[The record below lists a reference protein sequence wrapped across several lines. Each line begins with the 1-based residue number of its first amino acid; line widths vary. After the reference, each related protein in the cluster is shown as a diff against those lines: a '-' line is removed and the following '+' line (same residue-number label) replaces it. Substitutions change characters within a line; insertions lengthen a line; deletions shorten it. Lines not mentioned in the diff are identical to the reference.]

1 MLSSSSDLNA
11 LELAKV
17 KLPNLHVFQHEPEMK
32 HVFNRFPIHVQA
44 IAFLADYYA
53 RNLKLPAQQLQ
64 TQMPQLVIYLCTL
77 LQTGG
82 CSWQQAVSKLQ
93 RWFLIALEQPKQP
106 NKLAGGGL
114 GWLKKVLVGIGLVS
128 GASDAS
134 AVDGSDLGASLA
146 QSPVNLTEALIDAK
160 TKGFDSS
167 DVLTPLNS
175 ALSHLK
181 NVVDND
187 KAFLSGVADDYF
199 FSLKA
204 DKSRMTTNLFVT
216 PFETTVKKLIAYG
229 MSLGYLDP
237 SSDLNSKSQ
246 NLESDEISK
255 LMYIFN
261 DITSANF
268 TAPLSSLSPHL
279 SPIVSLYVNSVNNNM
294 TSGLDLIKNTT
305 DTSDWEANKDNYK
318 LDAVYFASS
327 VAVVMQEFMTE
338 QTNAYIQSNIM
349 TDLTKQILKRLFV
362 HTPNNDTLFD
372 AARNL
377 GTSVFEFPIPSTF
390 TTKAHL
396 NGMVQKLTKYFQK
409 PRVGNEFK
417 KSLSNVVELYEK
429 YGSFE
434 QNVSDFEPPFRT
446 WLTTLEAVLALMV
459 LALMVLAL
467 MVLLGSLPLKMKQI
481 YSSQRGPP
489 KGPDTFEQLQA
500 DLDTTEADLD
510 TTEATNLD
518 TTKAKASNR
527 SRRSDV
533 GGLLQGQGLR
543 TRANEYKRQ

>member
-1 MLSSSSDLNA
+1 
-11 LELAKV
+11 
-17 KLPNLHVFQHEPEMK
+17 
-32 HVFNRFPIHVQA
+32 
-44 IAFLADYYA
+44 
-53 RNLKLPAQQLQ
+53 
-64 TQMPQLVIYLCTL
+64 
-77 LQTGG
+77 
-82 CSWQQAVSKLQ
+82 
-93 RWFLIALEQPKQP
+93 
-106 NKLAGGGL
+106 
-114 GWLKKVLVGIGLVS
+114 
-128 GASDAS
+128 
-134 AVDGSDLGASLA
+134 
-146 QSPVNLTEALIDAK
+146 
-160 TKGFDSS
+160 
-167 DVLTPLNS
+167 
-175 ALSHLK
+175 
-181 NVVDND
+181 
-187 KAFLSGVADDYF
+187 
-199 FSLKA
+199 
-204 DKSRMTTNLFVT
+204 
-216 PFETTVKKLIAYG
+216 
-229 MSLGYLDP
+229 
-237 SSDLNSKSQ
+237 
-246 NLESDEISK
+246 
-255 LMYIFN
+255 MYIFN

-459 LALMVLAL
+459 L
-467 MVLLGSLPLKMKQI
+467 LGSLPLKMKQI